1 MRNNQGVRKNKCF
14 PAYWLLL
21 PILTCTSPKQEHR
34 NTCMVQ
40 QIYLQI
46 KTHKCT
52 SQKVRGNSVT
62 FYLSLLKLHPA
73 AFFYSTNFAL
83 FGGKKLSSIPNATNR
98 YSQNPC
104 ARESRFVSIK
114 VKCPHALIECKEML
128 IRNVSR
134 DQYFVHS

>member
-14 PAYWLLL
+14 PAYWLPL

-46 KTHKCT
+46 MTHKCT
-52 SQKVRGNSVT
+52 SRKVRGNSVT
-62 FYLSLLKLHPA
+62 FYLSLFKLHPA
-73 AFFYSTNFAL
+73 AFFL
-83 FGGKKLSSIPNATNR
+83 FDESRFVWWEKLSSIPNATNR

-104 ARESRFVSIK
+104 ARKSRFVSIK
-114 VKCPHALIECKEML
+114 VKCPHALIECKEIL

-134 DQYFVHS
+134 DQYFVQS